1 MSRYKDTIVKLDKDS
16 GSRVYG
22 LTIYPRIPI
31 QDGDLFISP
40 TEGDRLESLAF
51 RYYEDTSLWWVI
63 AEANNLRDGRF
74 ALDPNK
80 ELRIPINLAPIL
92 LEFRDLNSG
101 GSSSTGGSPGG
112 GGGGGY

>member
-1 MSRYKDTIVKLDKDS
+1 MSRYKDTIVKLNKDT

-40 TEGDRLESLAF
+40 TEGDRLESLAY

-101 GSSSTGGSPGG
+101 GSPSTGGSPGG

>member
-1 MSRYKDTIVKLDKDS
+1 MSRYKNTQVKRDKDTNN
-16 GSRVYG
+16 RVYG

-31 QDGDLFISP
+31 QDGDLFVLPI
-40 TEGDRLESLAF
+40 EGDRLENLAQ
-51 RYYEDTSLWWVI
+51 RYYDDVSLWWVI

-74 ALDPNK
+74 ALDPTE

-92 LEFRDLNSG
+92 LEFRSINSEI
-101 GSSSTGGSPGG
+101 GSSG